1 MMSSLLPVLPLLLL
15 FLLGF
20 GLQRIRFFSTESLS
34 HVRRIVSDLALPAV
48 VFQAFASIE
57 LESRYLFLVGVVFA
71 ICAVMVVLGKL
82 VAKLLKI
89 DSPYFALMMGGFEVG
104 MLGYALFVSFHGQ
117 AHLGKMALMDLGE
130 VVFVFTVL
138 MALLIKQR
146 DGSAQLSTLLRRITS
161 SPVIWAIAAGLV
173 ASFIGPHVPR
183 NAVLDQLGRF
193 VELLASLTVPLIAL
207 TIGYGIRFSRASLG
221 IAIKTIA
228 VRKILLI
235 GWALVIDQVLIR
247 SLLGMDAMYSAAL
260 LTMFMLPPPFVISIY
275 MSDKTSGQS
284 DYVANTLSLDTLVSV
299 VSVMVVYLIQG

>member
-57 LESRYLFLVGVVFA
+57 LENRYLLLVGVVFV

-104 MLGYALFVSFHGQ
+104 MLGYALFASFHGQ

-173 ASFIGPHVPR
+173 ASFIGPHMPH

-235 GWALVIDQVLIR
+235 GWALIIDQVLIR

-275 MSDKTSGQS
+275 MSDKTSSQS